1 MVKPEDQIV
10 KNEGEKG
17 ATLVMALLMTSL
29 LLTGCIALLTGA
41 SLTAANA
48 TDAVAEQQAYNAA
61 ESGIQTAINVLR
73 RNTTPNVLIDS
84 SRPANH
90 LNNKID
96 FARAIELSTS
106 NAPTDT
112 STDPR
117 LSRWLNYDYT
127 PAGATIPDR
136 VSLTPNYNPQTG
148 SAFSITV
155 HDPDNP
161 AKIIDITTSASI
173 GGGGDSKTFLGAP
186 GLATIK
192 YNSVTTGN
200 VNVSARDIGI
210 NLGSFTFSSFLAGG
224 TVTADTPFVITVK
237 MTAPFPALI
246 KVRGVIK
253 AGTITNSSVGNV
265 KIVFDSPVSNL
276 AGSLISLPLTTI
288 TPNPPNVNGGKIDLS
303 VKITLAQP
311 RRLVIRS
318 IGYGPRGARKVFEAI
333 VKRDNFDGLLPATV
347 NLVGSITGSLFK
359 SSTASTQEV
368 VYSGS
373 EASSAAKIP
382 PIGTINSGSGG
393 LLTNLLGS
401 LTGALCVNCAVN
413 GKPAD
418 VETDETPDFLKT
430 STNLNNYINE
440 QRELAKAS
448 GRYYSGGAIPDGFGD
463 NAQGTGITF
472 IDGNAKFGGTS
483 NGGSSGGGLLIVTGK
498 LTLDSAFDFNG
509 VILVTGP
516 DGVLRNGGGTGNL
529 QGNLIVAP
537 YNLSN
542 VAAGFL
548 PPKYDITGGTASRIL
563 YSATNLL
570 FGSNNYNTVL
580 VSVGEKSENF

>member
-1 MVKPEDQIV
+1 MILPEDQIV
-10 KNEGEKG
+10 KNESEKG

-41 SLTAANA
+41 SFTAANA

-73 RNTTPNVLIDS
+73 RNTNPNVLIDAA
-84 SRPANH
+84 RPANH
-90 LNNKID
+90 QNNKID
-96 FARAIELSTS
+96 FGRAIELTTS

-112 STDPR
+112 STEPR

-127 PAGATIPDR
+127 PSGATSPDR
-136 VSLTPNYNPQTG
+136 VSLTPNYDPQTG
-148 SAFSITV
+148 SAFSVTV

-161 AKIIDITTSASI
+161 AKIVDLTTSASI
-173 GGGGDSKTFLGAP
+173 GGGGDSKTFLGVP
-186 GLATIK
+186 GTATIK
-192 YNSVTTGN
+192 YNSLTTGN
-200 VNVSARDIGI
+200 VSITARDIGI
-210 NLGSFTFSSFLAGG
+210 NLGSFTTSTFLAGG
-224 TVTADTPFVITVK
+224 TVTTDTPFVITVK
-237 MTAPFPALI
+237 LTAPFPAVI
-246 KVRGVIK
+246 KVRGAIK
-253 AGTITNSSVGNV
+253 PGTITNGSVGNV

-288 TPNPPNVNGGKIDLS
+288 TPNPPNVNGGKTDLS
-303 VKITLAQP
+303 VRITLAQP

-359 SSTASTQEV
+359 SSTVPSQEV

-373 EASSAAKIP
+373 EAASAAKIP

-401 LTGALCVNCAVN
+401 LTGALCINCSVN

-430 STNLNNYINE
+430 TTNLNNYINE

-448 GRYYSGGAIPDGFGD
+448 GRYFSGGVAPDGFGD
-463 NAQGTGITF
+463 NSQGTGLTF
-472 IDGNAKFGGTS
+472 VDGNTKLSG
-483 NGGSSGGGLLIVTGK
+483 SGGGLLVVTGK

-509 VILVTGP
+509 IILVTGP

-537 YNLSN
+537 YNISN
-542 VAAGFL
+542 LAAGFL

-580 VSVGEKSENF
+580 VSVGEKVENF

>member
-1 MVKPEDQIV
+1 MILPEDRIV
-10 KNEGEKG
+10 KNESEKG

-41 SLTAANA
+41 SFTAANA

-73 RNTTPNVLIDS
+73 RNTTPNVLIDAA
-84 SRPANH
+84 RPANH
-90 LNNKID
+90 QNNKID
-96 FARAIELSTS
+96 FARAIELTTS

-112 STDPR
+112 STEPR

-127 PAGATIPDR
+127 PTGATSPDR
-136 VSLTPNYNPQTG
+136 VSLTPNYDPLTG
-148 SAFSITV
+148 SAFSITI

-161 AKIIDITTSASI
+161 AKIIDLTTSASI
-173 GGGGDSKTFLGAP
+173 GGGGDSKTFLGIP
-186 GLATIK
+186 GTATIK

-200 VNVSARDIGI
+200 VSVTARDIGI
-210 NLGSFTFSSFLAGG
+210 NLGSFTLSSFFAGG
-224 TVTADTPFVITVK
+224 TVTTETPFVITVRLN
-237 MTAPFPALI
+237 APFPALI

-253 AGTITNSSVGNV
+253 PGTITNNSVGTV
-265 KIVFDSPVSNL
+265 KIVFDSPISNL

-288 TPNPPNVNGGKIDLS
+288 TPNPPNVNGGKTDLS
-303 VKITLAQP
+303 VRITLAQP

-359 SSTASTQEV
+359 TSTTSSPQDV
-368 VYSGS
+368 LYSGGES
-373 EASSAAKIP
+373 GSAAKIA

-393 LLTNLLGS
+393 LLTTLLGS
-401 LTGALCVNCAVN
+401 LTEVLCYQCSIN
-413 GKPAD
+413 GRPAD
-418 VETDETPDFLKT
+418 VESDETPDFLKT
-430 STNLNNYINE
+430 STNLNNYVNE

-448 GRYYSGGAIPDGFGD
+448 GRYFSGGVAPDGFGD
-463 NAQGTGITF
+463 NSQGTGITF
-472 IDGNAKFGGTS
+472 VDGNAKL
-483 NGGSSGGGLLIVTGK
+483 NGSGGGLLIVTGK

-516 DGVLRNGGGTGNL
+516 DGVLRSGSGTGNL

-537 YNLSN
+537 YNISN

-548 PPKYDITGGTASRIL
+548 PPKYDVTGGVASRIL
-563 YSATNLL
+563 YSATNLV

-580 VSVGEKSENF
+580 VSVGEKVENF